1 MFDKKLIS
9 TYYVFESVFMMMCM
23 FSVLQSSPNNNFIF
37 KTISNFVSAR
47 STNFFARLFFLHD
60 DTRSP
65 PRGLQRMLVIF
76 LNNRKKLKLSNC
88 TSYSGH
94 FCVPIAEFR
103 NLHVFFI
110 RSSSLQYRN
119 KILQFK
125 FLALSTHFSK
135 LNSEI
140 LTLIITTF

>member
-1 MFDKKLIS
+1 M
-9 TYYVFESVFMMMCM
+9 
-23 FSVLQSSPNNNFIF
+23 
-37 KTISNFVSAR
+37 

-140 LTLIITTF
+140 LTLLQHFKFLHRTKSFTHPNHLRQSIIS